1 MDQFGWSREDTI
13 RNLGIAMATG
23 GITAG
28 IIFTIAIPHTKR
40 FDNRKIL
47 IFCGI
52 IPFIIGK
59 LVILP
64 MGDTYPPRIHNETN
78 HDGRN
83 SIQYYYEDWLKVIM
97 VLISNH
103 IIAFN
108 NFYCYP

>member
-64 MGDTYPPRIHNETN
+64 MGNTYPPRIHNETN
-78 HDGRN
+78 HDGKN
-83 SIQYYYEDWLKVIM
+83 SLQHFSQDWLK
-97 VLISNH
+97 LYK
-103 IIAFN
+103 N
-108 NFYCYP
+108 NGIDFKSYYC